1 MNNHKRNPH
10 NNVTSL
16 TPFQKSPTAFLM
28 EELDKLDTMDKPY
41 HVEVWD
47 FSPSHTVGVSYQ
59 LILRFT
65 ATKSEYVAGIQDAL
79 YKFYHYSKKK
89 NLSPLSVNMM
99 DGMKTALQHIADC
112 LESTKWH
119 NLEKNREWKQFLRQL
134 KQRNLG
140 KISVEKVLSA
150 LNKLTECNELGLYV
164 DAKAIRKCARSNESK
179 QHVALPHRL
188 YQRIISHALETVE
201 KYHSYRHEISAVM
214 GEAYEINTRL
224 KSGKKFFTEGRGS
237 GRELSMTPI
246 AISQRIISAMRGIVH
261 DIPDFKV
268 DLTGAALSDILVSC
282 LIVVQGFS
290 GVRIGEAASFNKNS
304 VGDAKVNGKKVTV
317 LTGETTKGRNAKPT
331 LVTWQSHPVAEVAL
345 ELAYDMME
353 STRLL
358 YQQKVDEKESQGVT
372 GGYTPQKVKHLRK
385 QLESSFLV
393 AKAIVQS
400 SDVYIFSPANALRKF
415 IKNLDYKAT
424 IEDVEEFNML
434 NPSREGEL
442 KVGGTYSGLSSHDFR
457 RTFAVF
463 FVRYGFGTASG
474 IKFQFKHENIN
485 MSGYYANNA
494 ELAQMNDLLMDEDIL
509 EELKEAGID
518 LGVDIFDEIFNQSE
532 HLSGAKGEEIMQERM
547 KKLEAGEIIFMTR
560 EEIEENVRRGNFH
573 IMQLPSGAYCTN
585 GSCDRVC
592 GTLAFRAE
600 VKECAHKVVSDKGAK
615 VIAKQRDRLIAKF
628 TNLNTGDPLKSS
640 ILTGLK
646 QKIQVEELTLKAHE
660 IPYTPFNDEIIFNSA
675 S

>member
-1 MNNHKRNPH
+1 MNNRKHNTH

-28 EELDKLDTMDKPY
+28 EGLDKLDAKDKPY

-47 FSPSHTVGVSYQ
+47 FSPTHTVGVRYGLTVSF
-59 LILRFT
+59 R
-65 ATKSEYVAGIQDAL
+65 ATKSEYINGIQDAL
-79 YKFYHYSKKK
+79 YKIYHDYKDK
-89 NLSPLSVNMM
+89 NSSYLSVNHM
-99 DGMKTALQHIADC
+99 DLLKNGLQHIAEC
-112 LESTKWH
+112 LDGTEWH
-119 NLEKNREWKQFLRQL
+119 NLENNRGWKSFFRQL
-134 KQRNLG
+134 KQKKLRSG
-140 KISVEKVLSA
+140 TIEKILNS
-150 LNKLTECNELGLYV
+150 LNKLTECGELNVYIDSKVLE
-164 DAKAIRKCARSNESK
+164 KCASSSEAK
-179 QHVALPHRL
+179 QYVAIPHRL
-188 YQRIISHALETVE
+188 YQRILSHALEVVE
-201 KYHSYRHEISAVM
+201 KYHPYRHDISNIM
-214 GEAYEINTRL
+214 SQAYDIQERV
-224 KSGKKFFTEGRGS
+224 KSGEKIITDGAGYGRD
-237 GRELSMTPI
+237 ELSMSPI
-246 AISQRIISAMRGIVH
+246 AVSLRINRAIKGIVH
-261 DIPDFKV
+261 DIPDFDVKL
-268 DLTGAALSDILVSC
+268 DGSLLSDIMVSC
-282 LIVVQGFS
+282 LIVTQGFS
-290 GVRIGEAASFNKNS
+290 GVRIGEAVSFNANS
-304 VGDAKVNGKKVTV
+304 ADEVIVNSNKVTV
-317 LTGETTKGRNAKPT
+317 LTGETTKGNNAKPKT
-331 LVTWQSHPVAEVAL
+331 VTWQSHPVAKVAL
-345 ELAYDMME
+345 ELSYDMMAAN
-353 STRLL
+353 RAL
-358 YQQKVDEKESQGVT
+358 YQKGVDEKERQGET
-372 GGYTPQKVKHLRK
+372 KEKINHMRR
-385 QLESSFLV
+385 QLESAFLLPQ
-393 AKAIVQS
+393 ATRQAS
-400 SDVYIFSPANALRKF
+400 NNYIFRPWKALKKF
-415 IKNLDYKAT
+415 IKNLDYRAT

-442 KVGGTYSGLSSHDFR
+442 KIGGTYSGLSSHDFR

-474 IKFQFKHENIN
+474 IKFQYKHENIN

-547 KKLEAGEIIFMTR
+547 KKLEAGESIFMTR

-600 VKECAHKVVSDKGAK
+600 IKECEHKVVSDKGAK